1 MSTKCR
7 PQAWRQSLASSHIP
21 LSLVVPAKDSAPVA
35 IDEDMV
41 AVVMCVTLD
50 GVVGGRWSCRRLR
63 GVETN
68 WCGRESRMKEG
79 QEV

>member
-50 GVVGGRWSCRRLR
+50 GVVGVDGRVVGF
-63 GVETN
+63 GVSKRI
-68 WCGRESRMKEG
+68 GVAESLG
-79 QEV
+79 

>member
-1 MSTKCR
+1 M
-7 PQAWRQSLASSHIP
+7 
-21 LSLVVPAKDSAPVA
+21 PAKHSAPVA

-41 AVVMCVTLD
+41 AVVVRVGNVHSD
-50 GVVGGRWSCRRLR
+50 GVVGVRWSCRRLR